1 MSTPPEKIL
10 DSYFDR
16 LLRLP
21 EVEFLSGLKK
31 TSIYQRAD
39 GFPAPVKVGRA
50 TAWRESEVNAWI
62 TSRPTATVRQANPR
76 SAAAQA
82 KTARA

>member
-1 MSTPPEKIL
+1 MSNPPEKIL

-31 TSIYQRAD
+31 TSIYQRAA
-39 GFPAPVKVGRA
+39 GFPAPVKVGSA

-62 TSRPTATVRQANPR
+62 ASRPTATVRQASPR
-76 SAAAQA
+76 SGAAQA
-82 KTARA
+82 ETAGA